1 MRNAPSQ
8 NPWIAMQQATGGS
21 QINTLCMHGPVERSA
36 IRMDSVPQG
45 GDRQYRLCVL
55 RLTSVGSEQLATLPV
70 VASTD
75 GCRASP
81 N

>member
-8 NPWIAMQQATGGS
+8 NPWIAMQQATGGN
-21 QINTLCMHGPVERSA
+21 QINTLCMQGPVERQT
-36 IRMDSVPQG
+36 IRMDSGRQG
-45 GDRQYRLCVL
+45 CGRQHCPCVL